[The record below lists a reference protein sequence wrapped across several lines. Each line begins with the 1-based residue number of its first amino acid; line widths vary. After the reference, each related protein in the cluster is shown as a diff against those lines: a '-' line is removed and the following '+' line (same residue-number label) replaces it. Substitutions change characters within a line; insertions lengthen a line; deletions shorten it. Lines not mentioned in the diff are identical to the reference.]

1 MDAEAYAICKNNKCK
16 RDVYTASQI
25 DESFYDKTTADNT
38 FYSKTDANKNFY
50 TKTQIDDK
58 FITKAAAATDIT
70 NAKNTLMLPVN
81 SILMFH
87 AGDTVKLPTYGVWTP
102 QTSVWLP
109 IMSNG
114 SVVAYYE
121 VRVYKRTS

>member
-58 FITKAAAATDIT
+58 FITKAAAIANNTST
-70 NAKNTLMLPVN
+70 NDRLMLPVG
-81 SILMFH
+81 SVLMYY
-87 AGDTVKLPTYGVWTP
+87 ATDTPKLPTYGVWVKQIT
-102 QTSVWLP
+102 VRLP
-109 IMSNG
+109 LKSSSIG
-114 SVVAYYE
+114 YYE
-121 VRVYKRTS
+121 ADIYLRTS

>member
-25 DESFYDKTTADNT
+25 DENFYDKTTADNA
-38 FYSKTDANKNFY
+38 FYSKTDASKNFY
-50 TKTQIDDK
+50 TKTQTDNT
-58 FITKAAAATDIT
+58 FATKAAVATDVT
-70 NAKNTLMLPVN
+70 NAKNTLMFPIN

-102 QTSVWLP
+102 QTSVYLP
-109 IMSNG
+109 IMSKGN
-114 SVVAYYE
+114 VVAYYE
-121 VRVYKRTS
+121 VNVYKRTS

>member
-1 MDAEAYAICKNNKCK
+1 MDAEAYAISKNNKCK

-25 DESFYDKTTADNT
+25 DENFYDKTTADNA
-38 FYSKTDANKNFY
+38 FYSKTDASKNFY
-50 TKTQIDDK
+50 TKKQRDQK
-58 FITKAAAATDIT
+58 FETKAAAATDIK

-87 AGDTVKLPTYGVWTP
+87 ENDTIKLPTYGVWAP
-102 QTSVWLP
+102 QTSVYLP

-114 SVVAYYE
+114 SVVAYY
-121 VRVYKRTS
+121 VVKVYKRTS

>member
-50 TKTQIDDK
+50 TKAQTDQK
-58 FITKAAAATDIT
+58 FETKAAAATDIR

-81 SILMFH
+81 SILMFR
-87 AGDTVKLPTYGVWTP
+87 AGEPAKLPTYGVWTL
-102 QTSVWLP
+102 QVNVYLP
-109 IMSNG
+109 IMSQGN
-114 SVVAYYE
+114 VVAYYG
-121 VRVYKRTS
+121 VNVYKRTS